1 MKTYFGD
8 LHDHCGITYGLEAW
22 KMPINRAKSQLDFS
36 AFYRTC
42 HVAGICMR
50 RLRERSLWLISI

>member
-8 LHDHCGITYGLEAW
+8 LHDHCGITYGFGSLENA
-22 KMPINRAKSQLDFS
+22 INRQKASWISPHLPDMPCG
-36 AFYRTC
+36 R
-42 HVAGICMR
+42 ICMR